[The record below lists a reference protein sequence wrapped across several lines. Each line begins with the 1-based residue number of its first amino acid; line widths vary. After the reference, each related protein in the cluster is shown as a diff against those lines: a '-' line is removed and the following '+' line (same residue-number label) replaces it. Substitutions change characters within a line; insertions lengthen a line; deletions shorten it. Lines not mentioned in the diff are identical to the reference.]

1 MRYLCFGLGAIG
13 TYLGGSLAK
22 TGNKV
27 VFIDRDDI
35 GSAARRQGLRLET
48 PSGVHTVSNPM
59 VVYSLEQALGQAPFD
74 AALLAIKSF
83 DTPGFL
89 TEIHPYLER
98 FPPIIGLQ
106 NGVENE
112 NLLEEAIGPGSV
124 IPATVTSAVGKRG
137 PGDIILERLRGV
149 GIYSGHILSEKII
162 RDFNAAGLNPQPF
175 SSAGA
180 MKWSKLLTNLLVNA
194 TSAILDLTPAEIL
207 RDPLCYRLEI
217 AQLRETLAVMDALN
231 IPVVNLPRTPVKGL
245 AFLARTMPL
254 MISQPLLLR
263 LAAKGRGNKMPS
275 FYIDLHSGRKKSEV
289 DYLNGA
295 VVRFGKRLGI
305 RTPANFLLNTVLV
318 AMAEGK
324 IEPQQYS
331 RNPAKLW
338 DAYLQMQQH

>member
-27 VFIDRDDI
+27 VFIDHDDI
-35 GSAARRQGLRLET
+35 GSAVRRQGLRLET

-59 VVYSLEQALGQAPFD
+59 VVSSLEQALEQAPFD
-74 AALLAIKSF
+74 AVLLAIKSF

-112 NLLEEAIGPGSV
+112 DLLEKVIGPGSV

-162 RDFNAAGLNPQPF
+162 KDFNAAGLNVQPF

-180 MKWSKLLTNLLVNA
+180 MKWSKLLTNLLANA
-194 TSAILDLTPAEIL
+194 TSAILDLTPAEVL
-207 RDPLCYRLEI
+207 ADPLCYQLEI
-217 AQLRETLAVMDALN
+217 AQLREALAVMDALN
-231 IPVVNLPRTPVKGL
+231 THVVNLPHTPVKGL
-245 AFLARTMPL
+245 AFLVRMLPSI
-254 MISQPLLLR
+254 ISQPILKR
-263 LAAKGRGNKMPS
+263 VAAKGRGNKMPS
-275 FYIDLHSGRKKSEV
+275 FHIDLYAGRKKIEV

-305 RTPANFLLNTVLV
+305 RTPANSLLNTTLL
-318 AMAEGK
+318 AMVEGK
-324 IEPQQYS
+324 IELHQYS
-331 RNPAKLW
+331 RNPVKLW
-338 DAYLQMQQH
+338 EAYLQTQQG